1 MILVVPS
8 GLENKFRGLQS
19 VVDLNSSKDRTDQI
33 DNNRLEILTF
43 TLEGNEGE
51 QQTQYGINVFKVR
64 ELITLPRLTRK
75 PNSHECAPGMANVR
89 GVAVPVIDL
98 QKYYE
103 CSKASKQNI
112 LILTEFCGSAQGFI
126 VEAVGEIIQLDW
138 QNIAPPPTL
147 VSGLNGVNHGN
158 TLTGIS
164 TLPDGSLTMIVD
176 LEKIITEVLGSG
188 IDIVAQTQLTKNTDD
203 LMIFFVDDSLV
214 ARTQISNIL
223 DKMGIRYQCA
233 KDGQEALEMLT
244 ELAKASESVGARLA
258 DSISTII
265 TDVEMPKMNGYT
277 LTRRIKEDR
286 RFDGIPVMMHSSLS
300 AEQCIKEGKEA
311 GVDAY
316 LTKLAPKEFAEKLN
330 QLIDKSH
337 KNAA

>member
-1 MILVVPS
+1 MA
-8 GLENKFRGLQS
+8 
-19 VVDLNSSKDRTDQI
+19 DLNSNNQRTDQTG
-33 DNNRLEILTF
+33 NNCLEILTF
-43 TLEGNEGE
+43 TLGGNDSADER
-51 QQTQYGINVFKVR
+51 QTQYGINVFKVR
-64 ELITLPRLTRK
+64 ELITLPHLTKK
-75 PNSHECAPGMANVR
+75 PYSHECAPGMANVR

-103 CSKASKQNI
+103 CSKVSKQNI
-112 LILTEFCGSAQGFI
+112 LILTEFCGSTQGFI
-126 VEAVGEIIQLDW
+126 VEGVGEIIQLDW
-138 QNIAPPPTL
+138 KDITPPPTL

-164 TLPDGSLTMIVD
+164 TLPDGSLMMIVD

-203 LMIFFVDDSLV
+203 QMVFFVDDSLV

-244 ELAKASESVGARLA
+244 ELAKASESAGARLA

-265 TDVEMPKMNGYT
+265 TDVEMPKMNGYA

-300 AEQCIKEGKEA
+300 AEQSILQGKEA

-330 QLIDKSH
+330 QLLGDSLT
-337 KNAA
+337 NAA